1 MNQNCS
7 NSFKVEGP
15 HGIPLQIRNRNV
27 AFAAGTGVL
36 PFLDLIKVML
46 ENNQVKFDLHV
57 SFTSEEEAI
66 GLRLL
71 KAAADRLR
79 DQFKLAVRYSD

>member
-1 MNQNCS
+1 M
-7 NSFKVEGP
+7 
-15 HGIPLQIRNRNV
+15 
-27 AFAAGTGVL
+27 

-46 ENNQVKFDLHV
+46 ENKQVKFDLHV